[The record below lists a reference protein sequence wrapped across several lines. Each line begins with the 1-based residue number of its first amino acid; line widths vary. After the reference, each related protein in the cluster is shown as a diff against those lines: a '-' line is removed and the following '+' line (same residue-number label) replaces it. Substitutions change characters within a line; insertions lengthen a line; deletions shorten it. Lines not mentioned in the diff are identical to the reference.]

1 MREIST
7 PLLVNPEG
15 THRNTTDLLEHR
27 LRQAPQHIA
36 FEVPHRGASGSISNW
51 KPISTA
57 EFAARVRRLAKALI
71 ASGVQ
76 AGDRVLIM
84 SATCFDWAVADLAI
98 MYAGA
103 TVVPVYETSSLQQ
116 VKMILR
122 DSDAVFAFTGTP
134 TQRQLMQEAANS
146 EQIPSVGVLCFE
158 DHQAVTAFTAQA
170 AGITDEEL
178 ERRRTLPSL
187 DDVATLVYTSGTTGV
202 PKGAKITH
210 RNLVGQVLNVAA
222 AYREVVH
229 ERGST
234 VIFLPLAHV
243 LARGLQFAC
252 IAGGMRVAHL
262 AEPKEL
268 IAQLPSLKPS
278 FLVLVP
284 RVLEKISERI
294 TAQAESKKLGA
305 VWEAA
310 RRTAC
315 ERSRLVEQGLEP
327 HQLRPHHRLAYG
339 LFDRLFYRRVRGLL
353 GGQLDW
359 VLTGGAPLDA
369 ELAHLFTGMGVPVI
383 EGYGLTETT
392 APIAGNLPGRTRS
405 GSVGVALPGGT
416 IRISDTGEILVRG
429 IGVFD
434 GYTDEDA
441 AAAAFEDGFFR
452 TGDTGFI
459 EDGFLFLRGRLK
471 DEIVTSYGKSV
482 SPYVWESA
490 VGRNPLIAHAVM
502 VGEGRS
508 YLTALVIPDT
518 EAVMSAGLDA
528 EAVRVSIAGS
538 VEQANAL
545 VSHSEQVKR
554 FTLVQDDLTDPIL
567 ITPTQKLKRSV
578 FVQRW
583 ADEIDALYS

>member
-7 PLLVNPEG
+7 PLLVEPEG
-15 THRNTTDLLEHR
+15 THRNATDLLEHR
-27 LRQAPQHIA
+27 LHQAPQHIA
-36 FEVPHRGASGSISNW
+36 FEVPHRGASGSISSW
-51 KPISTA
+51 EPISTA
-57 EFAARVRRLAKALI
+57 DFAARVRRLAKALI

-122 DSDAVFAFTGTP
+122 DSGAIFAFTGTP
-134 TQRQLMQEAANS
+134 TQRQLVQEAANS
-146 EQIPSVGVLCFE
+146 EQIPSVEVLCFE

-170 AGITDEEL
+170 TGITDEEL
-178 ERRRTLPSL
+178 ERRRTLPCL
-187 DDVATLVYTSGTTGV
+187 DDAATLVYTSGTTGI

-268 IAQLPSLKPS
+268 ITQLPSLKPS

-315 ERSRLVEQGLEP
+315 ERSRLAEQGLEA
-327 HQLRPHHRLAYG
+327 HQLRPHHRLVYG

-392 APIAGNLPGRTRS
+392 APIAGNLPGKTRS

-416 IRISDTGEILVRG
+416 IRISDDGEILVRG

-441 AAAAFEDGFFR
+441 TVAAFEDGFFR

-490 VGRNPLIAHAVM
+490 VGRNPLVAHAVM

-508 YLTALVIPDT
+508 YVTALVIPDA
-518 EAVMSAGLDA
+518 EAVTATGLDA
-528 EAVRVSIAGS
+528 EAVRVSVASS

-554 FTLVQDDLTDPIL
+554 FTLVQDDLTDPTL
-567 ITPTQKLKRSV
+567 VTPTQKLKRAV
-578 FVQRW
+578 FVRRW
-583 ADEIDALYS
+583 AAEINALYS